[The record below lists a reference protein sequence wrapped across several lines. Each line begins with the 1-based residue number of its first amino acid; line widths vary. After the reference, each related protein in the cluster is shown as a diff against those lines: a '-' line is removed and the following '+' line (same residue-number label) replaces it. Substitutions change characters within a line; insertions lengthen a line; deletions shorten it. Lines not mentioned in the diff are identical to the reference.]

1 MHNLLHKKGRHPEE
15 PALLESL
22 KDRSLT
28 LRRPCR
34 SELAREKLQ
43 DTAFIQDKRVI
54 VDVHREQARSYKGM

>member
-1 MHNLLHKKGRHPEE
+1 LHKKGRHPEE

-22 KDRSLT
+22 KDRS
-28 LRRPCR
+28 PVGANP
-34 SELAREKLQ
+34 AREELQ